1 MSRVYTDRVAVRHN
15 ELDAF
20 GRVYAAAYLRYLG
33 QVAIDASTHAGF
45 GSRWYDEVGVM
56 WLVRRTSFAIE
67 QPVGRDTVLDLSTWV
82 EDFRRVRSH
91 RRYEARTAD
100 GALVAHA
107 LTDWVLVD
115 QLTGKPRRVPA
126 EVEEAF
132 GVATGTAAAARP
144 PWQAP
149 APPAAPARSHH
160 AVRFTDLD
168 ALAHVNNATY
178 LDVLA
183 EGVWAAWTPL
193 GWAVDRFRQ
202 AGLAPTIAS
211 GDVEYLEP
219 ARYGDT
225 LQAATWFQ
233 TVDDG
238 LDAFQMLTR
247 DDDPA
252 PLVRAHTRWRWQPLA
267 GRGWT
272 APPAELLAAL
282 GPLRAA

>member
-1 MSRVYTDRVAVRHN
+1 VYTDRVAVRHN

-33 QVAIDASTHAGF
+33 QLAIDASTDAGF
-45 GSRWYDEVGVM
+45 SSRWYDEAGLM
-56 WLVRRTSFAIE
+56 WLVRRTSFQIAR
-67 QPVGRDTVLDLSTWV
+67 PVGRDTVLELSTWV
-82 EDFRRVRSH
+82 EDFRRVRSY
-91 RRYEARTAD
+91 RRYEARAAD
-100 GALVAHA
+100 GSVVASA

-115 QLTGKPRRVPA
+115 QTSGKPRRVPA

-132 GVATGTAAAARP
+132 GVATGTAAATRP

-149 APPAAPARSHH
+149 APPAAAARSTH

-178 LDVLA
+178 VDVLS
-183 EGVWAAWTPL
+183 EGVLAAWGSL
-193 GWAVDRFRQ
+193 GWSVDRFRQ

-211 GDVEYLEP
+211 GDVEYLES
-219 ARYGDT
+219 ARHGDS
-225 LQAATWFQ
+225 LHSVTWFQ
-233 TVDDG
+233 EAADG

-247 DDDPA
+247 GDDPA
-252 PLVRAHTRWRWQPLA
+252 PLVRAQTRWRWQLLA
-267 GRGWT
+267 GVTWT
-272 APPAELLAAL
+272 APPAELVAAI